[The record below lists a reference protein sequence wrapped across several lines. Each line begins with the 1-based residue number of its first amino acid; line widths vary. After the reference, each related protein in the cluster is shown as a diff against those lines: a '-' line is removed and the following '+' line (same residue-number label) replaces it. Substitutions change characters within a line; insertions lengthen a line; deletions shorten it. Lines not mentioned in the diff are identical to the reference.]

1 MIERIMKINNKRR
14 NVKGVYLY
22 SQKVQLN
29 MDLTEIFYGKIPRKY
44 GEIPKDIGK
53 FEMICPSKESEKL
66 IKMTGGQKWY
76 NGKRDKEEK
85 KDAIIK

>member
-1 MIERIMKINNKRR
+1 MEKFLKIQES
-14 NVKGVYLY
+14 L
-22 SQKVQLN
+22 
-29 MDLTEIFYGKIPRKY
+29 
-44 GEIPKDIGK
+44 
-53 FEMICPSKESEKL
+53 ICPSKESEKL